1 MEIDK
6 LVSLVTKQVKERLDA
21 FENRKKVLFLGD
33 CENACMEKLCN
44 AFESSGFMTCD
55 VEMYKKDQDMD
66 DYEFIVISKSK
77 FRDMLLKVNQEVDAV
92 KAEGTEADQPA
103 ASCRIDKRIVTEQD
117 IQKLI
122 REGCREMKV
131 GRKTI
136 ITPLALDSLK
146 VGSIRV
152 VKE

>member
-21 FENRKKVLFLGD
+21 FENRKKVLLLGD
-33 CENACMEKLCN
+33 CESVCLENLCN
-44 AFESSGFMTCD
+44 AFESSGFKLCD
-55 VEMYKKDQDMD
+55 ADEKEQDLD
-66 DYEFIVISKSK
+66 NYEFIVISKSK
-77 FRDMLLKVNQEVDAV
+77 FRDMLQKVKSGTDAG
-92 KAEGTEADQPA
+92 KAEGTAAVQPA
-103 ASCRIDKRIVTEQD
+103 ADCRIDKRIITEQD

-122 REGCREMKV
+122 REGCREIKV

-136 ITPLALDSLK
+136 ITPLALDALK

-152 VKE
+152 VRE